1 MPDDII
7 KTREEVADEA
17 TPETN
22 EQAVEQRADDYE
34 GLKRIIEARFDELAA
49 KLDEMMGK
57 VEEAK
62 EAADAD
68 LVESGAIIIGGDE
81 PELEEAIEDEAAD
94 EAVEAILAGE
104 ISLED
109 LMTEDKED

>member
-1 MPDDII
+1 MPDEI

-22 EQAVEQRADDYE
+22 EQAVEQRTDDYE
-34 GLKRIIEARFDELAA
+34 GLKRIIESRFDELAA

>member
-1 MPDDII
+1 MPDEI
-7 KTREEVADEA
+7 KNREEVADET

-22 EQAVEQRADDYE
+22 EQAVEQRTDDYE

-68 LVESGAIIIGGDE
+68 LVESGAIILGGDE
-81 PELEEAIEDEAAD
+81 SDLEDAIEDEAAD
-94 EAVEAILAGE
+94 EAIEAIISGE
-104 ISLED
+104 VSLEE
-109 LMTEDKED
+109 LMTKDEEE

>member
-1 MPDDII
+1 MPDEI
-7 KTREEVADEA
+7 KNREEVAEEA

-22 EQAVEQRADDYE
+22 EEAVEQRADDYE
-34 GLKRIIEARFDELAA
+34 GLKRIIEARFDELAV

-68 LVESGAIIIGGDE
+68 LVESGAIILGGDE
-81 PELEEAIEDEAAD
+81 SDLEDAIEDEAAD

-104 ISLED
+104 VSLEE
-109 LMTEDKED
+109 LMTKDEED

>member
-1 MPDDII
+1 MPDEI
-7 KTREEVADEA
+7 KDREEVAEEA

-22 EQAVEQRADDYE
+22 EEAVEQRTDDYE

-68 LVESGAIIIGGDE
+68 LVDSGAIILGGDE
-81 PELEEAIEDEAAD
+81 SDLEDAIEDEAAD
-94 EAVEAILAGE
+94 EAIEAIISGE
-104 ISLED
+104 VSLEQ
-109 LMTEDKED
+109 LMTKDEEE

>member
-1 MPDDII
+1 MPDEI

-22 EQAVEQRADDYE
+22 EEAVEQRTDDYE

-68 LVESGAIIIGGDE
+68 LVESGAIILGCDE
-81 PELEEAIEDEAAD
+81 PELEEAIEDEAAE

-104 ISLED
+104 VSLEE
-109 LMTEDKED
+109 LMTKDEEE

>member
-1 MPDDII
+1 MPDEI
-7 KTREEVADEA
+7 KDREEVAEEA

-22 EQAVEQRADDYE
+22 EEAVEQRTDDYE

-68 LVESGAIIIGGDE
+68 LVESGAIILGGDE
-81 PELEEAIEDEAAD
+81 SDLEDAIEDEAAD
-94 EAVEAILAGE
+94 EAIEAIIAGE
-104 ISLED
+104 ISLEE
-109 LMTEDKED
+109 LMTKDEEE

>member
-1 MPDDII
+1 MPDEI
-7 KTREEVADEA
+7 KNREEVAEEA

-22 EQAVEQRADDYE
+22 EEAVEQRTDDYE

-68 LVESGAIIIGGDE
+68 LVESGAIILGGDE
-81 PELEEAIEDEAAD
+81 PELEEAIEDEAAE

-104 ISLED
+104 VSLEE
-109 LMTEDKED
+109 LMTKDEED

>member
-1 MPDDII
+1 MPDEI
-7 KTREEVADEA
+7 KTREEVAEEA

-22 EQAVEQRADDYE
+22 EEAVEQRTDDYE

-49 KLDEMMGK
+49 KLDEMIGK

-104 ISLED
+104 ISLEE